1 MRILH
6 TEASLGWGGQ
16 EIRILSEAEG
26 MVKRGH
32 HVTLLCPAKADIHGE
47 SKARGL
53 DVVALPIGRKSPVGV
68 VALSRWL
75 RRNPVDVINTH
86 SSTDAWLVALAGAI
100 SRAAPPMVRTRHIS
114 APVPDNV
121 GTRWLYGTASK
132 HIVTTGGQL
141 RNTLINDNGFDPRH
155 ITSVPTGIDT
165 ARYVPGDRR
174 AARRRVGLPEDA
186 AIVGIVATL
195 RSWKGHR
202 FLLEA
207 FGGLADRG
215 AHLLI
220 VGDGPQRPAL
230 GKMVTDLKLEDRV
243 LMPGNQSDVVPWLQA
258 LDVCVLPSYANEG
271 VPQAILQAMSCRIP
285 VVSTAVGSILE
296 AVCDGKTGLIVP
308 ERQTNPLR
316 EALEKLLGDAEMRQ
330 RFGDAARKVV
340 LEKFSIETMLDKM
353 EAVFYG
359 AVRG

>member
-1 MRILH
+1 
-6 TEASLGWGGQ
+6 
-16 EIRILSEAEG
+16 
-26 MVKRGH
+26 
-32 HVTLLCPAKADIHGE
+32 
-47 SKARGL
+47 
-53 DVVALPIGRKSPVGV
+53 
-68 VALSRWL
+68 
-75 RRNPVDVINTH
+75 
-86 SSTDAWLVALAGAI
+86 
-100 SRAAPPMVRTRHIS
+100 
-114 APVPDNV
+114 
-121 GTRWLYGTASK
+121 
-132 HIVTTGGQL
+132 
-141 RNTLINDNGFDPRH
+141 
-155 ITSVPTGIDT
+155 
-165 ARYVPGDRR
+165 
-174 AARRRVGLPEDA
+174 
-186 AIVGIVATL
+186 
-195 RSWKGHR
+195 
-202 FLLEA
+202 
-207 FGGLADRG
+207 
-215 AHLLI
+215 
-220 VGDGPQRPAL
+220 
-230 GKMVTDLKLEDRV
+230 MVTDLKLEDRV